1 MFGLLMLLMK
11 ETNEQ
16 EVKWALSGLVT
27 SHQIQ
32 RVAFHLLDLKVES
45 VKEEWKAAG
54 LRRKESG
61 EGSPLSAMIKPAFV
75 GMRESVLITYLVAVT
90 KYLTKAA

>member
-45 VKEEWKAAG
+45 VK
-54 LRRKESG
+54 
-61 EGSPLSAMIKPAFV
+61 
-75 GMRESVLITYLVAVT
+75 
-90 KYLTKAA
+90 